1 MDIIFITGACGVTSR
16 SVARG
21 LRRDLDRNI
30 YLVGARIFENKY
42 AQYEGIYDQTIIL
55 PKSNDAIYGEVV
67 RSVLQKGDFQCALV
81 IPEPEV
87 LV

>member
-1 MDIIFITGACGVTSR
+1 MTSR

-21 LRRDLDRNI
+21 LRCDLDRNI

-55 PKSNDAIYGEVV
+55 PKSNDAIYGNVV
-67 RSVLQKGDFQCALV
+67 RSVLKKGDFQCALV
-81 IPEPEV
+81 IPESEV